1 MPLCYVSNKL
11 SAIIERKLI
20 EVRVSVNTAIVQGKA
35 IEYLMTTITTIFT
48 VKSIINTKIF
58 ILLYFFRIVFSILL
72 DIYNY

>member
-35 IEYLMTTITTIFT
+35 IEYYISDSAICENMF
-48 VKSIINTKIF
+48 KNG
-58 ILLYFFRIVFSILL
+58 ILVQY
-72 DIYNY
+72 IYGFEG